1 MSILDKIPSLVG
13 NELFQKLAAIEDI
26 TALCKEDQ
34 EKYDDAIK
42 VMRDHIA
49 AYKGAID
56 GYDKE
61 NEKYKNYIG
70 KISYDQDCTYR
81 RGLFNTGLNIEYQA
95 QKFILSAV
103 TGFQNLN
110 DRMFMDQDF
119 LPVSI
124 YTIEQKQRLNT
135 ISEEITFK
143 SKNNKRWQWVTGV
156 SGFYQWLHTTG
167 PVNFMED
174 GVTDMI
180 EGNINNT
187 FKKIHL
193 DNPRTPEMSLDV
205 LNNRIRVSGSF
216 DTPVFSTALY
226 HQSTFNDLFVK
237 GLSVTAGLRLEYEK
251 MSMNYFS
258 DSNIDF
264 DFFLK
269 MAMPPL
275 NIPFRNLNAAPLLEG
290 KEKNDYVQLLPKLAF
305 KYDFSPANNMY
316 VSITRGYR
324 SGGYNVQ
331 MFSELIQSDMQQKMI
346 EAILDKAPESM
357 AGMIEGMIKQHM
369 PNYGKE
375 LNVQETTVY
384 KPEYSWNYEV
394 GSHLSLFNGKL
405 KTDLAAF
412 YMDTHDQQIAKFV
425 NSGLGRMMVNA
436 GSSESYGVEASF
448 LASINKNLNMNVSYG
463 YTHSTFKKYDGGTTS
478 SEEQIDYSGNYV
490 PFVPRHTMNA
500 GANYSF
506 FFDKSNWMQSLT
518 LGMSYTGAGKIYWTE
533 KNNVSQS
540 FYGTLN
546 GRISLQTKALQI
558 DVWGRNLTNKDYTT
572 FYFET
577 MHRGFEQKSRPLQL
591 GVDIR
596 YHF

>member
-1 MSILDKIPSLVG
+1 MPWFLPPFSVIALGAAELDDG
-13 NELFQKLAAIEDI
+13 NDQHQYEQHHGNGTCVAVFRGIDEGHIIDVVHQRHGSSAGAA
-26 TALCKEDQ
+26 L
-34 EKYDDAIK
+34 
-42 VMRDHIA
+42 RDHVHLVVDLEAGDGEHNDHKEGGGAQLRQGDVPELLPAICAVQLGGFVQVRVA
-49 AYKGAID
+49 ALQACQIDDHVVAHVLPYTEQDDRDHSGVLTGSPAGQVFHRHAKELVQDHVDGAHGGVED
-56 GYDKE
+56 HVPHR
-61 NEKYKNYIG
+61 
-70 KISYDQDCTYR
+70 CHR
-81 RGLFNTGLNIEYQA
+81 H
-95 QKFILSAV
+95 
-103 TGFQNLN
+103 
-110 DRMFMDQDF
+110 
-119 LPVSI
+119 
-124 YTIEQKQRLNT
+124 QR
-135 ISEEITFK
+135 
-143 SKNNKRWQWVTGV
+143 
-156 SGFYQWLHTTG
+156 
-167 PVNFMED
+167 
-174 GVTDMI
+174 
-180 EGNINNT
+180 GNIGEER
-187 FKKIHL
+187 HRAEEVAQL
-193 DNPRTPEMSLDV
+193 HV
-205 LNNRIRVSGSF
+205 LVQQHRHSQR
-216 DTPVFSTALY
+216 
-226 HQSTFNDLFVK
+226 
-237 GLSVTAGLRLEYEK
+237 AGQR
-251 MSMNYFS
+251 
-258 DSNIDF
+258 
-264 DFFLK
+264 
-269 MAMPPL
+269 
-275 NIPFRNLNAAPLLEG
+275 
-290 KEKNDYVQLLPKLAF
+290 Q
-305 KYDFSPANNMY
+305 
-316 VSITRGYR
+316 
-324 SGGYNVQ
+324 
-331 MFSELIQSDMQQKMI
+331 
-346 EAILDKAPESM
+346 
-357 AGMIEGMIKQHM
+357 MIKQHM

-546 GRISLQTKALQI
+546 GRISLQTEALQI

>member
-1 MSILDKIPSLVG
+1 
-13 NELFQKLAAIEDI
+13 
-26 TALCKEDQ
+26 
-34 EKYDDAIK
+34 
-42 VMRDHIA
+42 
-49 AYKGAID
+49 
-56 GYDKE
+56 
-61 NEKYKNYIG
+61 
-70 KISYDQDCTYR
+70 
-81 RGLFNTGLNIEYQA
+81 
-95 QKFILSAV
+95 
-103 TGFQNLN
+103 
-110 DRMFMDQDF
+110 
-119 LPVSI
+119 
-124 YTIEQKQRLNT
+124 
-135 ISEEITFK
+135 
-143 SKNNKRWQWVTGV
+143 
-156 SGFYQWLHTTG
+156 
-167 PVNFMED
+167 
-174 GVTDMI
+174 
-180 EGNINNT
+180 
-187 FKKIHL
+187 
-193 DNPRTPEMSLDV
+193 
-205 LNNRIRVSGSF
+205 
-216 DTPVFSTALY
+216 
-226 HQSTFNDLFVK
+226 
-237 GLSVTAGLRLEYEK
+237 
-251 MSMNYFS
+251 
-258 DSNIDF
+258 
-264 DFFLK
+264 
-269 MAMPPL
+269 
-275 NIPFRNLNAAPLLEG
+275 
-290 KEKNDYVQLLPKLAF
+290 
-305 KYDFSPANNMY
+305 MY

-518 LGMSYTGAGKIYWTE
+518 LGMSYTGAGK
-533 KNNVSQS
+533 
-540 FYGTLN
+540 
-546 GRISLQTKALQI
+546 
-558 DVWGRNLTNKDYTT
+558 NLLD
-572 FYFET
+572 
-577 MHRGFEQKSRPLQL
+577 
-591 GVDIR
+591 
-596 YHF
+596 

>member
-1 MSILDKIPSLVG
+1 MLLEAIRLTVPRFDLGKIASFSYTVEEIMLVNQIARVYANSGNRRKAIGISSQLLKHIEKNNASLNHYPRQFCLVASNCALDLAYEKLYKKAV
-13 NELFQKLAAIEDI
+13 KLAEKGQKVCIE
-26 TALCKEDQ
+26 
-34 EKYDDAIK
+34 
-42 VMRDHIA
+42 
-49 AYKGAID
+49 
-56 GYDKE
+56 
-61 NEKYKNYIG
+61 
-70 KISYDQDCTYR
+70 
-81 RGLFNTGLNIEYQA
+81 RGEYQ
-95 QKFILSAV
+95 
-103 TGFQNLN
+103 
-110 DRMFMDQDF
+110 F
-119 LPVSI
+119 LP
-124 YTIEQKQRLNT
+124 
-135 ISEEITFK
+135 TFTAVLAEC
-143 SKNNKRWQWVTGV
+143 WYFLG
-156 SGFYQWLHTTG
+156 
-167 PVNFMED
+167 D
-174 GVTDMI
+174 
-180 EGNINNT
+180 
-187 FKKIHL
+187 
-193 DNPRTPEMSLDV
+193 PEK
-205 LNNRIRVSGSF
+205 
-216 DTPVFSTALY
+216 STALY

>member
-1 MSILDKIPSLVG
+1 
-13 NELFQKLAAIEDI
+13 
-26 TALCKEDQ
+26 
-34 EKYDDAIK
+34 
-42 VMRDHIA
+42 
-49 AYKGAID
+49 
-56 GYDKE
+56 
-61 NEKYKNYIG
+61 
-70 KISYDQDCTYR
+70 
-81 RGLFNTGLNIEYQA
+81 
-95 QKFILSAV
+95 
-103 TGFQNLN
+103 
-110 DRMFMDQDF
+110 MD
-119 LPVSI
+119 
-124 YTIEQKQRLNT
+124 
-135 ISEEITFK
+135 
-143 SKNNKRWQWVTGV
+143 WV
-156 SGFYQWLHTTG
+156 
-167 PVNFMED
+167 
-174 GVTDMI
+174 
-180 EGNINNT
+180 
-187 FKKIHL
+187 
-193 DNPRTPEMSLDV
+193 
-205 LNNRIRVSGSF
+205 
-216 DTPVFSTALY
+216 
-226 HQSTFNDLFVK
+226 
-237 GLSVTAGLRLEYEK
+237 
-251 MSMNYFS
+251 
-258 DSNIDF
+258 
-264 DFFLK
+264 
-269 MAMPPL
+269 PL

-316 VSITRGYR
+316 VSITKGYR

-346 EAILDKAPESM
+346 EAILNKAPESM

-448 LASINKNLNMNVSYG
+448 LASINKNLNISYG

-546 GRISLQTKALQI
+546 GRISLQTEALQI

-577 MHRGFEQKSRPLQL
+577 MHRGFEQKSRPLQQ

>member
-1 MSILDKIPSLVG
+1 MRILYSVCFNVAIHHSI
-13 NELFQKLAAIEDI
+13 N
-26 TALCKEDQ
+26 
-34 EKYDDAIK
+34 
-42 VMRDHIA
+42 
-49 AYKGAID
+49 
-56 GYDKE
+56 
-61 NEKYKNYIG
+61 G
-70 KISYDQDCTYR
+70 KT
-81 RGLFNTGLNIEYQA
+81 
-95 QKFILSAV
+95 
-103 TGFQNLN
+103 
-110 DRMFMDQDF
+110 
-119 LPVSI
+119 
-124 YTIEQKQRLNT
+124 
-135 ISEEITFK
+135 
-143 SKNNKRWQWVTGV
+143 
-156 SGFYQWLHTTG
+156 
-167 PVNFMED
+167 
-174 GVTDMI
+174 
-180 EGNINNT
+180 
-187 FKKIHL
+187 
-193 DNPRTPEMSLDV
+193 
-205 LNNRIRVSGSF
+205 
-216 DTPVFSTALY
+216 
-226 HQSTFNDLFVK
+226 
-237 GLSVTAGLRLEYEK
+237 
-251 MSMNYFS
+251 
-258 DSNIDF
+258 
-264 DFFLK
+264 
-269 MAMPPL
+269 
-275 NIPFRNLNAAPLLEG
+275 
-290 KEKNDYVQLLPKLAF
+290 
-305 KYDFSPANNMY
+305 
-316 VSITRGYR
+316 
-324 SGGYNVQ
+324 
-331 MFSELIQSDMQQKMI
+331 
-346 EAILDKAPESM
+346 
-357 AGMIEGMIKQHM
+357 
-369 PNYGKE
+369 GKE

>member
-1 MSILDKIPSLVG
+1 M
-13 NELFQKLAAIEDI
+13 
-26 TALCKEDQ
+26 T
-34 EKYDDAIK
+34 
-42 VMRDHIA
+42 R
-49 AYKGAID
+49 
-56 GYDKE
+56 
-61 NEKYKNYIG
+61 
-70 KISYDQDCTYR
+70 
-81 RGLFNTGLNIEYQA
+81 
-95 QKFILSAV
+95 
-103 TGFQNLN
+103 
-110 DRMFMDQDF
+110 
-119 LPVSI
+119 
-124 YTIEQKQRLNT
+124 
-135 ISEEITFK
+135 
-143 SKNNKRWQWVTGV
+143 
-156 SGFYQWLHTTG
+156 
-167 PVNFMED
+167 
-174 GVTDMI
+174 
-180 EGNINNT
+180 
-187 FKKIHL
+187 
-193 DNPRTPEMSLDV
+193 RTPEMSLDV

>member
-1 MSILDKIPSLVG
+1 
-13 NELFQKLAAIEDI
+13 
-26 TALCKEDQ
+26 
-34 EKYDDAIK
+34 
-42 VMRDHIA
+42 
-49 AYKGAID
+49 
-56 GYDKE
+56 
-61 NEKYKNYIG
+61 
-70 KISYDQDCTYR
+70 
-81 RGLFNTGLNIEYQA
+81 
-95 QKFILSAV
+95 
-103 TGFQNLN
+103 
-110 DRMFMDQDF
+110 MDQDF

-193 DNPRTPEMSLDV
+193 DDPRRTPEMSLDV

-331 MFSELIQSDMQQKMI
+331 MFSELIQNDMQQKMI

-518 LGMSYTGAGKIYWTE
+518 LGMSPNVRKKRTYDDLDYSMLEKTLDISAISFHKMLQVAKKQDAIAEYGSVIALSYVAAQRTFFGYNDMADAKSLLESIARSFGYIYGRE
-533 KNNVSQS
+533 KNVRINTISQS
-540 FYGTLN
+540 PTLTTAGSGVKGMDHLMDFAEKMSPLGNATADECADYCVMMFSDLTRKVTMQNLYHDGGFSSMGMSLRAMNQYSKGLEEYTDENGHIIYG
-546 GRISLQTKALQI
+546 
-558 DVWGRNLTNKDYTT
+558 
-572 FYFET
+572 
-577 MHRGFEQKSRPLQL
+577 
-591 GVDIR
+591 
-596 YHF
+596 